1 MSATTEAAAGR
12 PFRSLDLPDAEVL
25 FCPDFFSAA
34 DADRLLRELL
44 ATTAWRQE
52 VFRMGRKETGGL
64 SSSWWAARRI
74 ATRSAVRLD

>member
-12 PFRSLDLPDAEVL
+12 PFRSLALSDAEVL

-44 ATTAWRQE
+44 ATTAWRPATS
-52 VFRMGRKETGGL
+52 RL
-64 SSSWWAARRI
+64 ASSLQYS
-74 ATRSAVRLD
+74 SMAV